1 MVDLSGSGQDG
12 HFEHKFSDW
21 VFIGP
26 AILIIGLV
34 AFATRKL
41 IQGLQAKEKKR
52 EEKKLLKL
60 QKKEKVKAK

>member
-34 AFATRKL
+34 GKFLERFVGGNNK
-41 IQGLQAKEKKR
+41 
-52 EEKKLLKL
+52 
-60 QKKEKVKAK
+60 